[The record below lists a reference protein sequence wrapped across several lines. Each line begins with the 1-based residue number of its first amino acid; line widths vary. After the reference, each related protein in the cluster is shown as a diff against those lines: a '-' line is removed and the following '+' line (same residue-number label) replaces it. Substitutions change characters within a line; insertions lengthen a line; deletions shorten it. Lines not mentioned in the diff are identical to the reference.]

1 VTITLLQQFLVSLG
15 LVYTAFIIVHVILG
29 MLQLGYS
36 PWLGRVRSL
45 TFDTVEPYLRVW
57 RNVLPPMGGL
67 DLSPLIGI
75 FAVNIAV
82 QIAIVIVGSFG

>member
-1 VTITLLQQFLVSLG
+1 MSVTVIEQFLVSLG
-15 LVYTAFIIVHVILG
+15 LVYTLFIIVHVILG

-36 PWLGRVRSL
+36 PWLGRIRSL
-45 TFDTVEPYLRVW
+45 TYDTVEPYLRMW

-67 DLSPLIGI
+67 DLSPIVAI

-82 QIAIVIVGSFG
+82 QIAIVLVDAFR